1 MSRKSRRLPREV
13 SHFNGRPLFDFKEE
27 ILMSLSSA
35 DAAFAHLQELLDELL
50 GMQELAEKVRLAYLA
65 DEATAL
71 DHELMVAQTALALRE
86 SDLAEA
92 RAQLE
97 AAESVGDAA
106 RVDHF
111 RREVLFYADQA
122 ALAKGPVNEAEFRIG
137 GLLKREHAESL
148 QALQAHA
155 LEAAALADLD
165 ARIAAYQ
172 GDYQRTY
179 DLCQSLEG
187 SGGPQD

>member
-1 MSRKSRRLPREV
+1 
-13 SHFNGRPLFDFKEE
+13 
-27 ILMSLSSA
+27 MSLNSA
-35 DAAFAHLQELLDELL
+35 DAAFAHLQKLLDELP
-50 GMQELAEKVRLAYLA
+50 GMQELAEKARLAHVA
-65 DEATAL
+65 DEAAAL
-71 DHELMVAQTALALRE
+71 GHELTVAQAALALRE

-97 AAESVGDAA
+97 ATESVGDATQA
-106 RVDHF
+106 DHF
-111 RREVLFYADQA
+111 RREVLFYADQV
-122 ALAKGPVNEAEFRIG
+122 ALARGPVNEAEFRIG

-155 LEAAALADLD
+155 LEAATLADLD

-179 DLCQSLEG
+179 DLCQSLED
-187 SGGPQD
+187 SEGPQD